1 MKDIKKES
9 ALSVEL
15 PKRQKEKK
23 KNGEKEGKLQHS
35 GELWNSRVL
44 QYSFWWEGGEEI
56 GKCLWKKWR
65 GEREW
70 FIFLQEIWKGVKTET
85 GVLLCFQ
92 SYISITFSL
101 QDYESCEERER
112 EMDLAILCFL
122 SLSVFFLSKE

>member
-1 MKDIKKES
+1 MKEM
-9 ALSVEL
+9 E
-15 PKRQKEKK
+15 R
-23 KNGEKEGKLQHS
+23 
-35 GELWNSRVL
+35 R
-44 QYSFWWEGGEEI
+44 
-56 GKCLWKKWR
+56 
-65 GEREW
+65 EREW

-122 SLSVFFLSKE
+122 SLSVFFYRKNSAL